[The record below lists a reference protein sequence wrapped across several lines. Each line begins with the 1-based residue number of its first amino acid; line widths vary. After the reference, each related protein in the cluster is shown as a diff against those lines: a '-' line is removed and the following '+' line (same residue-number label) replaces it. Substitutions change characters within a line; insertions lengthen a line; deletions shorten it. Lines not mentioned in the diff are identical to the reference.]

1 MRIYIARHG
10 QTTGD
15 IEDRY
20 GGDYDDHL
28 TEEGQKQASVL
39 AEKLSDKS
47 IDIIYA
53 SPRIRA
59 QETSN
64 IIHNRINVKVEL
76 FDDIRE
82 RNSYGILTGMV
93 KADAV
98 RQYPKL
104 TELLKDPHNNIEGA
118 ELYEDFVKRI
128 DSALKAVK
136 TKPYETVLLLTHGG
150 PIRAIFRET
159 LKLGEIEVDDC
170 AYFLLENN
178 NEGYVVKDLD
188 GIRIKAA

>member
-1 MRIYIARHG
+1 MKIIIARHG

-28 TEEGQKQASVL
+28 TEEGQKQARLL

-47 IDIIYA
+47 IEVIYT

-59 QETSN
+59 QETTKFICGKTN
-64 IIHNRINVKVEL
+64 LEAEIY
-76 FDDIRE
+76 DAIRE

-98 RQYPKL
+98 KQHPKL
-104 TELLKDPHNNIEGA
+104 TELLNDPHNTIEGA
-118 ELYEDFVKRI
+118 EVYEDFVKRI
-128 DSALKAVK
+128 DGALKTVK
-136 TKPYETVLLLTHGG
+136 IKAYETVLLVTHGG
-150 PIRAIFRET
+150 PIRVIFREI
-159 LKLGEIEVDDC
+159 LKLGEIDLGDC
-170 AYFLLENN
+170 AYFVLETK
-178 NEGYVVKDLD
+178 GDGFTVKELD
-188 GIRIKAA
+188 GLSLRTN